1 MRESEIEKYFKWA
14 VAANHGKSYKFT
26 SPANKGVS
34 DQIAC
39 FPDGSTYFVEL
50 KRPGG
55 RVSALQHVFANEMKQ
70 MNQKYK
76 LFSSIEEIDAWVLT
90 LNKK

>member
-1 MRESEIEKYFKWA
+1 MRESKIEKYFKWA

-26 SPANKGVS
+26 SPSNKGVS

-39 FPDGSTYFVEL
+39 FPNGSTYFVEL
-50 KRPGG
+50 KRFGG
-55 RVSALQHVFANEMKQ
+55 RISALQRVFATEMQQ
-70 MNQKYK
+70 MNQKYE
-76 LFSSIEEIDAWVLT
+76 LLSSIEEIDAWVLT